1 MSTLRSIVLLMLLF
15 ALFEVE
21 GREEDLDLVV
31 VVAAIPTG
39 RIPGEGRWGGH
50 RGQGRV
56 GRRRGLRGIWRTG
69 RSAWSGYGV
78 DVDACIWVIGR
89 LSLLWRLGGL
99 HFGG

>member
-56 GRRRGLRGIWRTG
+56 GRRRGLRGNMEDGEECLVGIW
-69 RSAWSGYGV
+69 
-78 DVDACIWVIGR
+78 C
-89 LSLLWRLGGL
+89 
-99 HFGG
+99 